1 MSNYAGYT
9 VLFRK
14 LARVNKIFYRNW
26 DEYKNG
32 FGNLTDNYWMGL
44 EKMYQITN
52 RKGYNLFIE
61 LGTNSSFSNITHR
74 NFFIYSENYYY
85 KLNLGT
91 KISGT
96 LYDNSVY
103 HHGLNFTTF
112 DQDHDARNNSN
123 CAIVTKGGWW
133 FSNCYSMCL
142 TCEHTAGQ
150 YQPFSGATNENLTWS
165 DNLKMSIIPAI
176 L

>member
-1 MSNYAGYT
+1 MSYSAGYT

-14 LARVNKIFYRNW
+14 LARVTKMFNRSW

-44 EKMYQITN
+44 ENMYQITN
-52 RKGYNLFIE
+52 RKSYYLFIE
-61 LGTNSSFSNITHR
+61 LGTNNSFSNITHR
-74 NFFIYSENYYY
+74 NFYIYNENNYY

-91 KISGT
+91 KISGA
-96 LYDNSVY
+96 LYDNSFG
-103 HHGLNFTTF
+103 HNGLYFKTF
-112 DQDHDARNNSN
+112 DQDHDVRNNSN
-123 CAIVTKGGWW
+123 CAVVTKGGWW

-142 TCEHTAGQ
+142 TCEHLFGQ
-150 YQPFSGATNENLTWS
+150 YRLFSGATNANYTS
-165 DNLKMSIIPAI
+165 ADNLKMSILPSV